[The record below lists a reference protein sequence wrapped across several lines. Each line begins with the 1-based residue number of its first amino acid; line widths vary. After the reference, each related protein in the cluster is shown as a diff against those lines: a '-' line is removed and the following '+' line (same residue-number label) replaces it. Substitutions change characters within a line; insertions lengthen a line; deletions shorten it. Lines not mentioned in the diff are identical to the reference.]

1 MPHLFE
7 PLQIKDVTL
16 RNRIGMSPM
25 CQYSAEDGMAND
37 WHLVHLGSRAI
48 GGAGLVVME
57 DTAVTPEG
65 RISPG
70 DNGIWSD
77 AHIEPLTRITKF
89 VSTHGAVPGIQLGHA
104 GRKASSSLPW
114 QGGKPRSEGRHLE
127 LNEGGWEIL
136 APSAIAFGDDRPRI
150 PNQMTLQEIH
160 SVQEA
165 FQQAAR
171 RAYKAGFKFLMLHA
185 SHGYLFQEFYS
196 PLTNQRND
204 EYGGSFDNRIRF
216 TLETVRLVRQ
226 EWAENLPLSVRI
238 SAQDYIEGGWT
249 LEEAIELSRQ
259 LKAEG
264 VDLIDN
270 MSFGANVKGAKVPFG
285 PAFLVKDAYAIKQAV
300 GILVSA
306 SALSDPANGTKPEF
320 INEQIVS
327 EKLDLVLL
335 GRELLVS
342 PYWSHNAAK
351 ALEHKDKIEL
361 PVQYSHWLKK

>member
-25 CQYSAEDGMAND
+25 CQYSAEDGIAND

-104 GRKASSSLPW
+104 ARKASSSLPW

-150 PNQMTLQEIH
+150 PKQMTLQDIR

-171 RAYKAGFKFLMLHA
+171 RAYEAGFKFLMLHA

-285 PAFLVKDAYAIKQAV
+285 PAFLVEDAYAIKQAV

-306 SALSDPANGTKPEF
+306 SALSDPVNGTKPEF

-327 EKLDLVLL
+327 EKLDLVFL

-342 PYWSHNAAK
+342 PYWSHDAARI
-351 ALEHKDKIEL
+351 LDGTDKLKL
-361 PVQYSHWLKK
+361 PIQYSHWLK

>member
-1 MPHLFE
+1 MAHLFE

-16 RNRIGMSPM
+16 KNRIGMSPM

-57 DTAVTPEG
+57 DTAVSSEG

-89 VSTHGAVPGIQLGHA
+89 ISTHGTVPGIQLGHA
-104 GRKASSSLPW
+104 ARKASSSLPW

-127 LNEGGWEIL
+127 LSEGGWEIL
-136 APSAIAFGDDRPRI
+136 APSAIPFGDDRPRT
-150 PNQMTLQEIH
+150 PKEMTLQDIR
-160 SVQEA
+160 SVQES
-165 FQQAAR
+165 FRQATR
-171 RAYKAGFKFLMLHA
+171 RAYQAGFKFLMLHA
-185 SHGYLFQEFYS
+185 SHGYVFQEFYS
-196 PLTNQRND
+196 PVTNHRND

-216 TLETVRLVRQ
+216 LLETVRLVRQ
-226 EWAENLPLSVRI
+226 EWPENLPLSVRLA
-238 SAQDYIEGGWT
+238 AQDYIEGGWT
-249 LEEAIELSRQ
+249 LEEAIELSRH

-270 MSFGANVKGAKVPFG
+270 MAFGSNARGAKVPFA
-285 PAFLVKDAYAIKQAV
+285 PAFLAEDAYAIKQAV
-300 GILVSA
+300 GVLVSA
-306 SALSDPANGTKPEF
+306 SALSDPVNGTKPEF

-327 EKLDLVLL
+327 EKLDLVFL

-342 PYWSHNAAK
+342 PYWSQYAAIV
-351 ALEHKDKIEL
+351 LGHTDKLKL
-361 PVQYSHWLKK
+361 PIQYSHWLK